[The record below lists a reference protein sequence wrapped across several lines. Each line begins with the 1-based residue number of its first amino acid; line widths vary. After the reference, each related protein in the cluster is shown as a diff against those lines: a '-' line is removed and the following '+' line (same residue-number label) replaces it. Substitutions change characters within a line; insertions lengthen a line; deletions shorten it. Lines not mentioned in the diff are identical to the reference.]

1 MRKGQ
6 DQKENMIANNKQPE
20 EEPEFKDVYVP
31 AFCALM
37 LHKLGGMQ
45 QITVELLEKFPE
57 SETPVIDYNPH
68 KKTFVMMTQAY
79 HKKKKRKRGIIK
91 PSRKIFS
98 GR

>member
-1 MRKGQ
+1 
-6 DQKENMIANNKQPE
+6 MIAKNECQEK
-20 EEPEFKDVYVP
+20 EPVFKDEYVP

-45 QITVELLEKFPE
+45 QITVELLEDFPE
-57 SETPVIDYNPH
+57 AEVPVIDYNPD

-79 HKKKKRKRGIIK
+79 HKKKKRKRGLIK
-91 PSRKIFS
+91 PSRKLFL